1 MQDPAPCLAV
11 PGAVI
16 SKDKPLLCLLSW
28 GYYKISLPLSPLLFS
43 ARAWKKKKTLLF
55 LCLSYRG
62 GKGQRETKKLLG
74 DFEEM
79 HLTLLPYQSRLA
91 SLECVRKRQ
100 TWTTTPQ
107 NREQWCRSAPIPL
120 FFPHLGNNAFEQ
132 DRLSKSLRFLTA

>member
-11 PGAVI
+11 PGSVV

-28 GYYKISLPLSPLLFS
+28 EYDKISLPLSPLLFS
-43 ARAWKKKKTLLF
+43 ARAWKKKTLLF

-62 GKGQRETKKLLG
+62 EKGQRETKKLLG

-79 HLTLLPYQSRLA
+79 HLTLLPYHSLLA

-107 NREQWCRSAPIPL
+107 NQEQWCRSALTPP

-132 DRLSKSLRFLTA
+132 DRLSKSLRFPTA